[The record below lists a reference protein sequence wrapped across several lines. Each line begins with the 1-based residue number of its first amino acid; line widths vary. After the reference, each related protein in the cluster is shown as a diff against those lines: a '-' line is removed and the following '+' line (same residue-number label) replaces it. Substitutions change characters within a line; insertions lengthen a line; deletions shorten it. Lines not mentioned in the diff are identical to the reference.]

1 MINFFRKI
9 RKQLADDNKPLKY
22 ARYAFGEIVLVVIG
36 ILIALSINNWNE
48 QRIENQ
54 LEREFL
60 IRLRTDLISDSTYYS
75 KRIRDAENYIKA
87 NRDFIGELYNEQHNY
102 ADVKN
107 LFVTLSLYA
116 EPLTSQ
122 KSTYQELIND
132 GKLNLIRNVKL
143 KSALIDYYRDTEVAD
158 KHIEEFNVFS
168 VNSLLDAMDKIPNM
182 FRVLKYD
189 LNLGNIQY
197 KFKDQYEFVNDPHSE
212 KFQICENVATVYTNK
227 HMVFQIY
234 FEDLQG
240 KTEYLIQS
248 INAIIEN

>member
-9 RKQLADDNKPLKY
+9 RKKLANDNNPLKY
-22 ARYAFGEIVLVVIG
+22 ARYAIGEIVLVVVG

-48 QRIENQ
+48 NQKENQ

-75 KRIRDAENYIKA
+75 KRNRDAENYIRA
-87 NRDFIGELYNEQHNY
+87 NRDFIKELYNEQHNY

-107 LFVTLSLYA
+107 LFVTLSLLS

-122 KSTYQELIND
+122 QSTYKELIND
-132 GKLNLIRNVKL
+132 GKLNLIRNVEL
-143 KSALIDYYRDTEVAD
+143 KSSLINYYRDTEVAD

-168 VNSLLDAMDKIPNM
+168 VNTLINTLDKIPNM
-182 FRVLKYD
+182 PRVLKYD
-189 LNLGNIQY
+189 LNIGNIEF
-197 KFKDQYEFVNDPHSE
+197 KFKGQYEFVNDPHSD
-212 KFQICENVATVYTNK
+212 KFQICENVAAVYINK
-227 HMVFQIY
+227 HTVFQIY
-234 FEDLQG
+234 FEDLRG
-240 KTEYLIQS
+240 KTEHLIHS